1 MRTDGQQDSTHA
13 LPHACDIRDAAWPAG
28 DIVGDAHRVSVSASA
43 LNALKPG
50 CLSFVSRPVTAAE
63 LASAGSRYDG
73 VTLICEEGTVEA
85 LRSLPDTTLI
95 VVSNARLAF
104 MRAVARFFGPKRA
117 RAGIH
122 PTAVVDDSAVID
134 PTATIGPFCMIGPGC
149 VIGADCVLGPSVS
162 LMQDIK
168 LGDRVSIAGGTVIG
182 ADGFGYERNEAG
194 ELEKFPH
201 IGGVVIENDVEIGS
215 NTSIDRG
222 TLNPTRIGARARIDN
237 QIHIAHNVVVGAD
250 AAIIAQA
257 MIGGSVKIGDRA
269 WVAPSATIMNQVKI
283 GADATVGL
291 GAVVVK
297 SVPDGMTVM
306 GSPAQSDVEFRRA
319 RAALKKLANDVE

>member
-1 MRTDGQQDSTHA
+1 MDDWKDIAPAS
-13 LPHACDIRDAAWPAG
+13 PHARGIRDVAWPGGNILG
-28 DIVGDAHRVSVSASA
+28 DTDRVSLSASA

-50 CLSFVSRPVTAAE
+50 CLSFVSRPLTTLEVS
-63 LASAGSRYDG
+63 SAGSRFDN
-73 VTLICEEGTVEA
+73 VTLFCEEDAVDV
-85 LRSLPDTTLI
+85 LRLLPNATLI
-95 VVSNARLAF
+95 VVANARLAF
-104 MRAVARFFGPKRA
+104 MRAVARFFGPKQA
-117 RAGIH
+117 KAGIH
-122 PTAVVDDSAVID
+122 PTAVVDDTARID
-134 PTATIGPFCMIGPGC
+134 PTATIGPFCVIGPNC
-149 VIGADCVLGPSVS
+149 VIGADCLIGPSVS
-162 LMQDIK
+162 LMQDIM
-168 LGDRVSIAGGTVIG
+168 LGARVKIAGGTVIG

-194 ELEKFPH
+194 VLEKFPH
-201 IGGVVIENDVEIGS
+201 IGGVVIEDDVEIGS

-222 TLNPTRIGARARIDN
+222 TLNPTRIGMRARIDN
-237 QIHIAHNVVVGAD
+237 QVHVAHNVVVGAD

-269 WVAPSATIMNQVKI
+269 WIAPSATIMNQVTI

-297 SVPDGMTVM
+297 AVPDGMTVM